1 VTAMAQKS
9 PCTESQPAT
18 GENSPNY
25 RLDQWGS
32 GIAILLSAVALQR
45 SVSYGLKGTSQ
56 VIGPG
61 MFPAIVSGVLL
72 VLALI
77 WALQAFRHTVA
88 HSDEPVVWPDRGG
101 VLRIAVTVAAMLLP
115 ALAFDLLD
123 FRLTIFAICF
133 VILRFVFGSTWL
145 MSIAVGVGLSA
156 LAYFGLSVGLGLRLP
171 LSF

>member
-1 VTAMAQKS
+1 MAQQS
-9 PCTESQPAT
+9 PDINASQPAKS
-18 GENSPNY
+18 EHSPGT
-25 RLDQWGS
+25 RIDQWGS
-32 GIAILLSAVALQR
+32 GIAILVSAVALQR
-45 SVSYGLKGTSQ
+45 SVSYGLNGTTQ

-72 VLALI
+72 VLSLI

-88 HSDEPVVWPDRGG
+88 HSDEPVVWPDRSGL
-101 VLRIAVTVAAMLLP
+101 LRIAVTVGAMLVP

-133 VILRFVFGSTWL
+133 VILRFVFNSTLL
-145 MSIAVGVGLSA
+145 MSTAVGVGLSA

-171 LSF
+171 LAF